1 MRTFPD
7 IDALRR
13 KHKLT
18 RKAVYDLAGV
28 NGETW
33 RRLARGSNQ
42 PVLRTLEKLNTALDA
57 LIAEKAQAKVNC
69 EPEGGL
75 SQSQLQER
83 RA

>member
-18 RKAVYDLAGV
+18 RKAVYTRAGV

-33 RRLARGSNQ
+33 RRTALGRTEPN
-42 PVLRTLEKLNTALDA
+42 LRTLKRLGEALDA
-57 LIAEKAQAKVNC
+57 LISER
-69 EPEGGL
+69 GGL
-75 SQSQLQER
+75 KPMSIAEEAGHGSAAE
-83 RA
+83 

>member
-57 LIAEKAQAKVNC
+57 LIAEKTACSSSTRQ
-69 EPEGGL
+69 GGDV
-75 SQSQLQER
+75 
-83 RA
+83 AGTIG